1 MIRHILVPAAGTDGD
16 QAAFATALAVAR
28 LDGGHLQ
35 FLHAALD
42 VSATIAAMAGDGLGG
57 GGFLGSAIDDL
68 EAEAKAVQ
76 AKARQA
82 VADFCATAGIAL
94 DAPDA
99 PAGQISAAFS
109 AATGDA
115 ANIVA
120 EDGRFAD
127 LIVTRRPAGEQ
138 METGV
143 MEAALVATG
152 RPMLLADSAA
162 TPVLSGVVVI
172 AWKDRP
178 EAARAV
184 AAAMPFLERASRVV
198 ILSVEEDDAAPL
210 ASCEKLQRSLRWHN
224 PATEV
229 IRLPRGERPAV
240 DVLLEEAER
249 LGASLLVMGGY
260 SHSRLRQMVFG
271 GFTRS
276 VLTRATVPVLMS
288 H

>member
-1 MIRHILVPAAGTDGD
+1 MIRHILVPASGDDGD
-16 QAAFATALAVAR
+16 QVAFATALAVAR

-57 GGFLGSAIDDL
+57 GSFLGSTIDDL
-68 EAEAKAVQ
+68 EADAKALQ
-76 AKARQA
+76 ARARQS
-82 VADFCATAGIAL
+82 VLDFCTASGVAL
-94 DAPDA
+94 DATALQP
-99 PAGQISAAFS
+99 GKVSAEFS

-127 LIVTRRPAGEQ
+127 MVVTRRPAGGQ

-152 RPMLLADSAA
+152 RPMLLADGTAA
-162 TPVLSGVVVI
+162 PVLSGVVVI

-184 AAAMPFLERASRVV
+184 AAAMPFLERATRVV
-198 ILSVEEDDAAPL
+198 IVSVEEDGAAPL

-229 IRLPRGERPAV
+229 VHLPRGDRPAV
-240 DVLLEEAER
+240 DALLEEAAR
-249 LGASLLVMGGY
+249 LGANLLVMGAY
-260 SHSRLRQMVFG
+260 SHNRLREMVFG

-276 VLTRATVPVLMS
+276 VLTRAALPVLMA